1 MIAQAQLHPDPDA
14 AVQRE
19 LGHLFADLKPLYH
32 GRLAS
37 VYLARDLK
45 SRATVALKT
54 ILRFRFLAPGNASRF
69 RRQTVAA
76 ARLDHPHIVSVHRHG
91 VSPSFLWYSMAYCP
105 GGPLSTVQPMAI
117 IECISALQQI
127 ASALEYAHRSG
138 TVHADLRP
146 FNVLLDDSGG
156 VRVSDF
162 GILRSL
168 GGVSALDTQ
177 ECAPGALDYI
187 APEQLVKDGVTG
199 PAADQYAL
207 GVLAY
212 EYLAGRPAFGATSAE
227 DLAARRSAGPPA
239 DLKEL
244 RPDVPPRLAAA
255 VRRALSEA
263 PADRFMSV
271 AEFAAALTSR
281 PAPLV
286 LWPEQGTTT
295 DDDLTDDED
304 PPDDT
309 APAPVPRPRGKLWRI
324 TGVVAALLVLAAGGL
339 WFAFSTAAPSRTE
352 SAVVHPVPPPVT
364 RPEPRALDGERVPPA
379 SVEPS
384 AAPPQATPA
393 TRQPLPA
400 APPAPRAPPALVVVS
415 SVPWAELYVDGRL
428 VGNTPVVGLR
438 LKAGRH
444 RLRLQRAGFRP
455 YEEVVNLAPGQSLK
469 LTGIVLQQETAP

>member
-19 LGHLFADLKPLYH
+19 LGHIFADLRPLYH

-45 SRATVALKT
+45 TRATVALKT
-54 ILRFRFLAPGNASRF
+54 ILRLRFLAPGNASRF

-76 ARLDHPHIVSVHRHG
+76 ARLDHPHIVSLHRHG
-91 VSPSFLWYSMAYCP
+91 VSPSFLWYSMDYCP

-117 IECISALQQI
+117 IECVRAVQHI

-138 TVHADLRP
+138 AVHADLRP
-146 FNVLLDDSGG
+146 FNVLLDESGG
-156 VRVSDF
+156 IRVSDF

-168 GGVSALDTQ
+168 GGVATLDTK

-187 APEQLVKDGVTG
+187 APEQLAKDGVAG

-227 DLAARRSAGPPA
+227 DLATRRRAGPP
-239 DLKEL
+239 DLKDF
-244 RPDVPPRLAAA
+244 RTDVPSRLAAA
-255 VRRALSEA
+255 VRRAMSET

-271 AEFAAALTSR
+271 AEFAAAVTSP
-281 PAPLV
+281 PAPVV
-286 LWPEQGTTT
+286 LWPEAATTQ

-304 PPDDT
+304 PPVDA
-309 APAPVPRPRGKLWRI
+309 APGPVRPRGKLWRI
-324 TGVVAALLVLAAGGL
+324 MGVVAALIVLAAGGL
-339 WFAFSTAAPSRTE
+339 WFASSAATRSGTEAATGSRTE
-352 SAVVHPVPPPVT
+352 SAVIRPVPPSPGVA
-364 RPEPRALDGERVPPA
+364 RPEPRLLDVERAPSAPAEPPA
-379 SVEPS
+379 S
-384 AAPPQATPA
+384 PPTARPATP
-393 TRQPLPA
+393 RPLP
-400 APPAPRAPPALVVVS
+400 PAVIVVS

-428 VGNTPVVGLR
+428 VGNTPVMDLR

-455 YEEVVNLAPGQSLK
+455 YEDVVNLAPGQSLK